1 MSTADRDREA
11 SNLQASGLT
20 WVEVA
25 ERLGLANG
33 GVARRCAMRH
43 RERHPNETDPTPP
56 TEVRQPNYLKEMGRL
71 LGKAMSDDLAGNDP
85 EPDETVERVSNT
97 EITINGRAVTPH
109 TEISIRGESGRFT
122 FHYSLRP
129 DEVTVWGGDPQY
141 EKWRTFKIDRVRTV
155 HRKHRLRKN
164 AEAHAEAVDA

>member
-11 SNLQASGLT
+11 SELQASGLT

-25 ERLGLANG
+25 QRLGLANG

-43 RERHPNETDPTPP
+43 RDRAGTNPTP
-56 TEVRQPNYLKEMGRL
+56 VKQPDWLKDMGRRL
-71 LGKAMSDDLAGNDP
+71 ATAMSDDLAESDE
-85 EPDETVERVSNT
+85 EPDTEKVERVSRT
-97 EITINGRAVTPH
+97 EITINGRAVTPN

-122 FHYSLRP
+122 FHYSLAP

-155 HRKHRLRKN
+155 HRKPRLRKN
-164 AEAHAEAVDA
+164 AEALAEQVDA

>member
-1 MSTADRDREA
+1 MSIRERDREA
-11 SNLQASGLT
+11 SDLQASGMT

-25 ERLGLANG
+25 KHLGLANG

-43 RERHPNETDPTPP
+43 RERDGDPGNPTPVKP
-56 TEVRQPNYLKEMGRL
+56 TFEIVEV
-71 LGKAMSDDLAGNDP
+71 
-85 EPDETVERVSNT
+85 EPDEKIERVSQT
-97 EITINGRAVTPH
+97 EITINGRHVGPN

-141 EKWRTFKIDRVRTV
+141 EKWRTFKLDRVRTV
-155 HRKHRLRKN
+155 HRKPRLRKN
-164 AEAHAEAVDA
+164 AEAQTEEEVA